1 MNTPARYATGGAVA
15 AVTVFGVALFLA
27 RQGIDDADKISS
39 VISMVVGGVALAVA
53 IWSIR
58 EAKRAKRREAEASSS
73 IRESRGNPAPTRMGS
88 RNTIKKVKNV
98 GTLVTGDGNVINA
111 PVSSKEAQGD

>member
-1 MNTPARYATGGAVA
+1 VKTPARYVTGGAVA

-27 RQGIDDADKISS
+27 RQGLDNADKISS
-39 VISMVVGGVALAVA
+39 VISMVVGVVALAVA

-58 EAKRAKRREAEASSS
+58 EAKRAKRREAEGSSS
-73 IRESRGNPAPTRMGS
+73 VRASRGNSAPTRVGS

-98 GTLVTGDGNVINA
+98 GTLVSGDGNVVNA
-111 PVSSKEAQGD
+111 PVSRREAQGD